1 MLARYSA
8 RELLHHPLRT
18 SLAVAGVAVATAML
32 LDMLMLG
39 TGLERSFDDLIRA
52 RGYELRI
59 SPRGTLPFDTRA
71 TVAGAAAL
79 RDSVEGRPRVAGVA
93 PVLAANLLA
102 DPGPVPGGSAADGR
116 KEAVGP
122 RSGAAGD
129 PLRVFVLGVDPDEQ
143 GLYRLV
149 DGSPPSGPGELVL
162 SAEAADALGA
172 GRGDTVRLSAG
183 DALGGAAAAARTF
196 RVTGTADFLYASRE
210 ERPAAARLDAV
221 ARLTGRAD
229 RVSFFM
235 VRLETGADPD
245 SVAADLGAAFPRLG
259 VASAG
264 QLVERARDRLSYFR
278 QLAFI
283 LGTVSLVVAGLLVG
297 TIMAVSVSERYGTIA
312 VLRAVGVSRRS
323 VVTALA
329 AESLAL
335 CAVAG
340 LLGLG
345 VGALTARWLEAVLA
359 DFPGLPRAVRFFVL
373 RPADLATAWAAVLAV
388 GVASSLLPAWRAAGM
403 EVAPALHREEP

>member
-1 MLARYSA
+1 VLARYSA

-39 TGLERSFDDLIRA
+39 TGLERSFDELIRA

-59 SPRGTLPFDTRA
+59 SPKGTLPFDTRA
-71 TVAGAAAL
+71 TVPGAATL
-79 RDSVEGRPRVAGVA
+79 RDSVAGHPDVAGVA

-102 DPGPVPGGSAADGR
+102 DPEPGPGGSAADGR
-116 KEAVGP
+116 ADAGP

-149 DGSPPSGPGELVL
+149 DGTPPSGPGDLVL
-162 SAEAADALGA
+162 SAEAGDALGA

-183 DALGGAAAAARTF
+183 DALGGAAAARSF
-196 RVTGTADFLYASRE
+196 RVTGRADFLYASRD
-210 ERPAAARLDAV
+210 ERPAAARMDAV
-221 ARLTGRAD
+221 AGLTGRPD
-229 RVSFFM
+229 RVSFLM
-235 VRLETGADPD
+235 VRLEAGADPD
-245 SVAADLGAAFPRLG
+245 SVAAELSGALPHLE

-283 LGTVSLVVAGLLVG
+283 LGTVSLLVAGLLVG

-323 VVTALA
+323 VVAALA

-345 VGALTARWLEAVLA
+345 LGALTARWLETVLA

-388 GVASSLLPAWRAAGM
+388 GVASALLPAWRAAGM

>member
-1 MLARYSA
+1 MLARYSV

-39 TGLERSFDDLIRA
+39 AGLERSFDDLLRA

-59 SPRGTLPFDTRA
+59 SPKGTLPLDTRA
-71 TVAGAAAL
+71 TVAGAGAL
-79 RDSVEGRPRVAGVA
+79 RDSVEGHPDVAGVA
-93 PVLAANLLA
+93 PVLAANVLA
-102 DPGPVPGGSAADGR
+102 DRTPRRGPPAGAGEGTTAR
-116 KEAVGP
+116 P
-122 RSGAAGD
+122 RSGGDAG
-129 PLRVFVLGVDPDEQ
+129 PLRVFALGVDPDEQ

-149 DGSPPSGPGELVL
+149 EGTPPRGRDGLVL
-162 SAEAADALGA
+162 SPEAAEALGA
-172 GRGDTVRLSAG
+172 ARGDTVRLSAG
-183 DALGGAAAAARTF
+183 DALGGAAAAARSF
-196 RVTGTADFLYASRE
+196 RVTGTAEFLYASRE
-210 ERPAAARLDAV
+210 ERPAALRLEEV
-221 ARLTGRAD
+221 ADLTGRPD
-229 RVSFFM
+229 RASFFM
-235 VRLETGADPD
+235 VRLEPGVDPD
-245 SVAADLGAAFPRLG
+245 SVAADLSGAFPRVE

-312 VLRAVGVSRRS
+312 VLRAVGVSRGS
-323 VVTALA
+323 VVAALA

-340 LLGLG
+340 LAGLGL
-345 VGALTARWLEAVLA
+345 GALTARGLEAVLA
-359 DFPGLPRAVRFFVL
+359 DFPGLPRAVEFFVL
-373 RPADLATAWAAVLAV
+373 RPADLATAWVAVLAV
-388 GVASSLLPAWRAAGM
+388 GVASALLPAWRAAGM
-403 EVAPALHREEP
+403 EVAPALHREGP

>member
-1 MLARYSA
+1 MLVRYSA

-39 TGLERSFDDLIRA
+39 TGLRRSFDELLRA
-52 RGYELRI
+52 GGYELRI
-59 SPRGTLPFDTRA
+59 SPKGTLPFDTRA
-71 TVAGAAAL
+71 TLAGAGEL
-79 RDSVEGRPRVAGVA
+79 RDSVTRHPDVAGVA

-102 DPGPVPGGSAADGR
+102 GRGPGRGTPSRGGNEGTTR
-116 KEAVGP
+116 P
-122 RSGAAGD
+122 RAQL
-129 PLRVFVLGVDPDEQ
+129 LRVFVLGVDPDEQ

-149 DGSPPSGPGELVL
+149 DGSPPAGPGDLVL
-162 SAEAADALGA
+162 SPEAADALGA

-183 DALGGAAAAARTF
+183 GALGGRAAPGRAF
-196 RVTGTADFLYASRE
+196 RVTGTAEFLYASRE

-221 ARLTGRAD
+221 AGLTRRPD
-229 RVSFFM
+229 QVSFFM
-235 VRLETGADPD
+235 ARLEPGADPD
-245 SVAADLGAAFPRLG
+245 RVADGLAESFPRLE

-264 QLVERARDRLSYFR
+264 QLVQRARDRLSYFR

-297 TIMAVSVSERYGTIA
+297 TIMAVSVSERYGTLA
-312 VLRAVGVSRRS
+312 VLRAVGVSRGS
-323 VVTALA
+323 VVAALA
-329 AESLAL
+329 AESAAL

-345 VGALTARWLEAVLA
+345 LGALTARWLESVLA

-373 RPADLATAWAAVLAV
+373 RPADLVTAWAAVLAV
-388 GVASSLLPAWRAAGM
+388 GIVAALLPAWRAAGL
-403 EVAPALHREEP
+403 EVAPTLHREEP